1 MEDLTLLDLIYELRK
16 KCLQIDESLF
26 DSFDI
31 SQAEYN
37 MFICLKNC
45 KHFNSY
51 SVAEK
56 MNLSLSRVSRIIDKM
71 VGKEFLTRTTNKLDR
86 RAIDIKLTPKG
97 KEIMT
102 KIDEYRLERCTK
114 INTQINNAEAE
125 QISTSLQKL
134 IEIL

>member
-1 MEDLTLLDLIYELRK
+1 MEDSTIIDLIYELRK
-16 KCLQIDESLF
+16 KCLQIDESFF

-71 VGKEFLTRTTNKLDR
+71 VGKEFLSRTTNKLDR

-97 KEIMT
+97 KEVMNQ
-102 KIDEYRLERCTK
+102 IDEYRLGRANK
-114 INTQINNAEAE
+114 IHAQINEQETE
-125 QISTSLQKL
+125 QISQSLRKL